1 MIKLTRL
8 LRNYLGGRINYEGF
22 NLCGQFLSLKRA
34 LRDIIACFKELVAKN
49 KLENEVEL
57 NAAFC
62 LGHCM
67 DGVTIKVDN
76 ELVTGVNPQNAEQVF
91 EAQILG
97 RLKA

>member
-1 MIKLTRL
+1 MKVSICV
-8 LRNYLGGRINYEGF
+8 GSS
-22 NLCGQFLSLKRA
+22 CHLKGS
-34 LRDIIACFKELVAKN
+34 RDIIACFKELVAKN

>member
-1 MIKLTRL
+1 
-8 LRNYLGGRINYEGF
+8 
-22 NLCGQFLSLKRA
+22 
-34 LRDIIACFKELVAKN
+34 
-49 KLENEVEL
+49 
-57 NAAFC
+57 
-62 LGHCM
+62 M